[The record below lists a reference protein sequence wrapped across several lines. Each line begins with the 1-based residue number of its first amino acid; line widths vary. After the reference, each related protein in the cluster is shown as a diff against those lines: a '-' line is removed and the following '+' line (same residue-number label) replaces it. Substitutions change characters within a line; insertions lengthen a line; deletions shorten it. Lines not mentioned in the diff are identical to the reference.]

1 MEKVSTRQRGS
12 ATSVTSNATAV
23 VADATSVA
31 EREAE
36 HAAILKLAEIF
47 DEAARTDEPHQ
58 YSGESDR
65 LLRVAADM
73 ARLFVARHTSETDI
87 QNFAFDLSALVR
99 ASRLVPGDT
108 ESLERLN
115 LLKQAE
121 PILAHLAEAET
132 DMIEP
137 AAKRAA
143 LADRQVTPDTLIQD
157 AGRHGEEVVCRCT
170 YDIEG
175 LSEAILT
182 MADEYQMP
190 GPCGPLLRA
199 YGDRIN
205 RLNSVVMSYLNDDS
219 LTLRRGFD
227 VVWNGSRSIEGALL

>member
-73 ARLFVARHTSETDI
+73 ARLFVAGHTSETDI

-143 LADRQVTPDTLIQD
+143 LADRQVTPDTPIQD
-157 AGRHGEEVVCRCT
+157 AGRCGEDLVCRCT
-170 YDIEG
+170 YDIEF
-175 LSEAILT
+175 LSEAVLKV
-182 MADEYQMP
+182 ADDFETADHRSV
-190 GPCGPLLRA
+190 LLRA

-205 RLNSVVMSYLNDDS
+205 RLNSVVMSYLTGDS
-219 LTLRRGFD
+219 RSLSACFD
-227 VVWNGSRSIEGALL
+227 VVWNGSRSIEEALQ